1 MKRLTI
7 LFALVVAALSNVI
20 AQAPDGT
27 GTTANYS
34 AIEKKIQKSDQTIQD
49 PKKGSDPKVYV
60 ERAKA
65 FQEAAEANTSML
77 RNGMPVTELKLYLKE
92 PKEVKQVEKDGA
104 VLEQYVYDRIN
115 INIEGGTVKSWE
127 ETKAIHPDPLK
138 EALSSYNKAIELD
151 KDGKSKKKISDG
163 LKELKGIYEKVALNE
178 YNLKNFEKSF
188 NAFRSMVEIGE
199 NPLVN
204 TADTLIVYYTGV
216 TANEAGKPA
225 EALKYFKKAMDM
237 KYNNPSIY
245 LDLSKAYAATGDSA
259 QSLTALQNGF
269 NKYPDNVSII
279 VELINYYLT
288 KGQSKEALEYI
299 AKAKATDPSNK
310 SFYFAEGTL
319 YDKMG
324 NAEESIKAY
333 NKAIEI
339 DPKYYDAYYNAAV
352 VYYNSAVRLL
362 DEASQET
369 NDQKYEQKKAL
380 AEEEFKKAIPF
391 MEEASKIN
399 PNELSPLETLK
410 SLYYR
415 LKMNDKLEAVT
426 AKIKALK
433 GE

>member
-7 LFALVVAALSNVI
+7 LFALIVAAFANVL
-20 AQAPDGT
+20 AQAPDGA
-27 GTTANYS
+27 GTTINYG
-34 AIEKKIQKSDQTIQD
+34 AIEKKIQKSDQSIQD
-49 PKKGSDPKVYV
+49 PKKSSDPKTYI
-60 ERAKA
+60 ERAKV
-65 FQEAAEANTSML
+65 FQEAADANTLLL
-77 RNGMPVTELKLYLKE
+77 RNGMTANELKLFLKE

-104 VLEQYVYDRIN
+104 VFEQYVYDRIN
-115 INIEGGTVKSWE
+115 VNLEGGNVKSWE

-138 EALSSYNKAIELD
+138 EALNSYNKAVELD
-151 KDGKSKKKISDG
+151 KEGKNKKKIAEG
-163 LKELKGIYEKVALNE
+163 LKELKGLYEKVALNE

-188 NAFRSMVEIGE
+188 NAFSSMVEIGE

-237 KYNNPSIY
+237 NYNNPSVYI
-245 LDLSKAYAATGDSA
+245 DLSKAYAATGDSA
-259 QSLTALQNGF
+259 QSLASLQKGF
-269 NKYPDNVSII
+269 SKYPDNVSII
-279 VELINYYLT
+279 IELINYYLT

-299 AKAKATDPSNK
+299 GKAKANDPNNK

-324 NAEESIKAY
+324 NSEASIKAY
-333 NKAIEI
+333 SKAIEL
-339 DPKYYDAYYNAAV
+339 DPNYFDAYYNAAV
-352 VYYNSAVRLL
+352 VYYNSAVRML
-362 DEASQET
+362 DEASKET
-369 NDQKYEQKKAL
+369 NDKKYEEKKAL

-391 MEEASKIN
+391 MEKASELN
-399 PNELSPLETLK
+399 PKELSPLETLK

-415 LKMNDKLEAVT
+415 LKMNDKLEAVN
-426 AKIKALK
+426 AKIKVLK